1 MEHPSLLYQKKHEN
15 AKTERNENMIDYKT
29 ISLANQVYERI
40 ESNILNGVYE
50 KGEIISES
58 KLSEELGV
66 SRTPIREALA
76 RLQNDLL
83 IGDSPAGTVV
93 LGITGK
99 DVEDMFVVK
108 RKLEVIATVMAAQNI
123 SDKGIEALRDVLD
136 QQEFYAGKDNA
147 DKVRDLDTEFHDI
160 IYDECGSTIFKAIL
174 SPIHHKL
181 MKYRQAS
188 LCHEGRIM
196 HSVEEHKDIFE
207 AICNRDAAK
216 VEGLM
221 LTHVVHAYES
231 IMQGDE

>member
-1 MEHPSLLYQKKHEN
+1 
-15 AKTERNENMIDYKT
+15 MIDYKT

-40 ESNILNGVYE
+40 ESNILNGIYA

-76 RLQNDLL
+76 KLENDLL

-93 LGITGK
+93 LGITEA
-99 DVEDMFVVK
+99 DVKDMFVVK
-108 RKLEVIATVMAAQNI
+108 RKLEVIATTMAARNI
-123 SDKGIEALRDVLD
+123 SEQGMERLKDILE
-136 QQEFYAGKDNA
+136 QQEFYAGKQNA

-160 IYDECGSTIFKAIL
+160 IYDECGSPIFKAIL

-181 MKYRQAS
+181 MKYRRAS
-188 LCHEGRIM
+188 LCHEGRIL
-196 HSVEEHKDIFE
+196 HSVEEHRDIFD
-207 AICNRDAAK
+207 AICSRDAAK

-221 LTHVVHAYES
+221 LTHVEHAYES

>member
-1 MEHPSLLYQKKHEN
+1 
-15 AKTERNENMIDYKT
+15 MIDYKT

-40 ESNILNGVYE
+40 ESNILNGVYA

-76 RLQNDLL
+76 KLENDLL
-83 IGDSPAGTVV
+83 IGDSPAGTIV
-93 LGITGK
+93 LGITED
-99 DVEDMFVVK
+99 DVKDMFVVK
-108 RKLEVIATVMAAQNI
+108 RKLEVIATTMAAKNI
-123 SDKGIEALRDVLD
+123 SERGIAQLKDILE
-136 QQEFYAGKDNA
+136 QQEFYASKDNA

-160 IYDECGSTIFKAIL
+160 IYDECGSPIFKAIL

-188 LCHEGRIM
+188 LCHEGRIL
-196 HSVEEHKDIFE
+196 HSVEEHRDIYD
-207 AICNRDAAK
+207 AICSRDAAR

-221 LTHVVHAYES
+221 LTHVEHAYES